1 MSTIFIK
8 LFLFTEIMIS
18 YHCNA
23 ALPARPNI
31 ILLITDDQD
40 IMLGSMTVM
49 NKTRQLLIDNG
60 KCAYFVIIIKIN

>member
-1 MSTIFIK
+1 MSTIFIQ

-18 YHCNA
+18 CHCNA

-60 KCAYFVIIIKIN
+60 TCADILLFL